1 MVFQTGP
8 KIAIAEVDGAL
19 AFMMAETFNA
29 AGYNVVG
36 CARNARDTLKLID
49 REPIDFLVLEF
60 DLDGAR
66 NGLELIVEAKLRNP
80 DIKTILVTGWN
91 INDIALRTG
100 EIHPDGIL
108 RKPFMPRHLIAAVH
122 AARYAAY
129 SGAVRS
135 GPHRRATALA
145 DAARPTGAALVS

>member
-19 AFMMAETFNA
+19 AFMMAETFTA
-29 AGYNVVG
+29 AGFYVAG

-60 DLDGAR
+60 DLGGAR

-80 DIKTILVTGWN
+80 DMKTILVTGWN

-100 EIHPDGIL
+100 EIHPDDIL

-122 AARYAAY
+122 AARYAAH
-129 SGAVRS
+129 SDTVRS
-135 GPHRRATALA
+135 APPRPTTALA
-145 DAARPTGAALVS
+145 DAAWPNSAALVS